1 MGIGARWKHFKI
13 YVELTANFAL
23 LIFPSLEGLVK
34 VLGGIWI
41 VGGKGDAITAQ
52 SRVFCMEQAVGFGFF
67 FFCKAPS
74 QSGVQPGTGG
84 VAAHSRAA
92 PCISGLSAKPAA
104 QLHLKHD
111 YPQNHCV

>member
-52 SRVFCMEQAVGFGFF
+52 SRVFCMEQAVGFVFF
-67 FFCKAPS
+67 FFF
-74 QSGVQPGTGG
+74 
-84 VAAHSRAA
+84 
-92 PCISGLSAKPAA
+92 AKPHPKVECSLA
-104 QLHLKHD
+104 QVGSQHIPELLRVFLGSL
-111 YPQNHCV
+111 QSQLLSCI